1 MNDKASVME
10 GRPTGRVEA
19 DGADDGNAGT
29 VPGPRSADAA
39 VDDALRFWQ
48 QMSLAAVPD
57 GVPEPR
63 RIDLPE
69 ELHGALALLEAS
81 AEGSLHGGPSA
92 PSAGALYPYETYV
105 ATNGPHGPRV
115 FSVDVTRRACR
126 LLHEGAQVSDALTR
140 SGLALPTPDRFLV
153 LIAVRPWMSIRKY
166 DDRGYLY
173 AQLDAAHL
181 GTHLLCLAGRS
192 HRRAQ
197 WLTRAATGRL
207 GSLLRLDEHHV
218 VPHSVLLVAD
228 RVDAGQPS
236 VSAWTCT
243 DWRGVPPVPRAGN
256 GSEERCWRGL
266 LPRLQS
272 PPDHSTEPL
281 PRPLLG
287 GEPADGALPSGSGAL
302 ADLAPLRRSAR
313 DFGDAELPLPR
324 LREALSALGTALD
337 TDLPASGGFGAT
349 LVARRVTGLAPGA
362 YPVLG
367 GGELAAEPTGTA
379 HATAEDIVRICMGQ
393 EQLRHT
399 CAAVVFHARHQ
410 DIFRRGM
417 RGVDEA
423 LLRSGAL
430 AHLVYLGAT
439 ATGTAVTTIGG
450 FDAGR
455 WHSLA
460 GLADEDEVL
469 YVAMLGTP
477 GTSTVK
483 IDRLPPA
490 HAHGQR

>member
-1 MNDKASVME
+1 MNDKASVMD
-10 GRPTGRVEA
+10 GRPTERVEA
-19 DGADDGNAGT
+19 DIGDAATG
-29 VPGPRSADAA
+29 PRPRPRSADAA
-39 VDDALRFWQ
+39 TDDALRFWQ

-57 GVPEPR
+57 GTPEPR
-63 RIDLPE
+63 RIDLPG
-69 ELHGALALLEAS
+69 ELRGALALLETS
-81 AEGSLHGGPSA
+81 AEGSLHGGPSV

-105 ATNGPHGPRV
+105 VTNGPGGPRV
-115 FSVDVTRRACR
+115 FSVDVTRRGCR
-126 LLHEGAQVSDALTR
+126 LLHEGEQVADALAR
-140 SGLALPTPDRFLV
+140 GGLALPTPDAFLV

-181 GTHLLCLAGRS
+181 GTHLLCLAGRG

-197 WLTRAATGRL
+197 WLTRAAPGHL
-207 GSLLRLDEHHV
+207 GALLRLDEHHLA
-218 VPHSVLLVAD
+218 PHSVLLVAD
-228 RVDAGQPS
+228 RIGTGQPS
-236 VSAWTCT
+236 VSDWTCT
-243 DWRGVPPVPRAGN
+243 DRRGIPPVPRVRN
-256 GSEERCWRGL
+256 GSEARCWRGL

-272 PPDHSTEPL
+272 PPAL
-281 PRPLLG
+281 PATPRLRPLLAPERE
-287 GEPADGALPSGSGAL
+287 GEAHPPTSDAL
-302 ADLAPLRRSAR
+302 ADLAPRRRSAK
-313 DFGDAELPLPR
+313 DFGDAALPLQR
-324 LREALSALGTALD
+324 LREVLSALGTPLA
-337 TDLPASGGFGAT
+337 TDLPASPGFGAT

-367 GGELAAEPTGTA
+367 NGGIAAQPTSTTPA
-379 HATAEDIVRICMGQ
+379 SAEDIVRFCMGQ

-410 DIFRRGM
+410 DVFRHGM

-477 GTSTVK
+477 GTSAVK
-483 IDRLPPA
+483 IDRLQPA